1 MSQAELEMLDP
12 EGGSMQHNLFQSPD
26 GNFRG
31 SRDYAMDN
39 VPCEVVC
46 CPVNRNA
53 HCAMPS
59 VIKIKANGKCEQGEE
74 ALAKA
79 YEAVKQKT
87 KMPVDGD

>member
-12 EGGSMQHNLFQSPD
+12 EGGGSAHHSLFQSGD

-79 YEAVKQKT
+79 YEAVKK